1 MSAGKEKIDCF
12 RCKHFYI
19 TWDERHPKGCRA
31 MGFKSREIP
40 SVVVLRSSGMDCLR
54 YEKKEPSAGGR

>member
-1 MSAGKEKIDCF
+1 MAGGKEKIDCF

-19 TWDERHPKGCRA
+19 TWDERHPKGCKA

-40 SVVVLRSSGMDCLR
+40 SVVVLRSSGMECLR
-54 YEKKEPSAGGR
+54 YEKKDPSPVGR